1 MKIKASRYYL
11 LAFFVYKK
19 VVHLLNNINSLE
31 ESIASIDDEKNL
43 LKNKNE
49 EKE

>member
-19 VVHLLNNINSLE
+19 VVHLLNNINFCF
-31 ESIASIDDEKNL
+31 
-43 LKNKNE
+43 
-49 EKE
+49 

>member
-19 VVHLLNNINSLE
+19 VVHLLNNINFCFKKGGDSY
-31 ESIASIDDEKNL
+31 EKC
-43 LKNKNE
+43 KGY
-49 EKE
+49 